1 MGPAYVAL
9 KLNMGRFFQGYYI
22 QTIVPEEQF
31 MQRVTHRII
40 ARPWNQL
47 PLVKMYLYSEK
58 FQVRTINRP
67 ENLNFYVLK
76 KIARLNWEI
85 NFLRI
90 VFFQCRCWGVTA
102 VFQKL
107 ENLTQKLAVVEP
119 YQFQRYA

>member
-1 MGPAYVAL
+1 MFQMGPAYVAL
-9 KLNMGRFFQGYYI
+9 KMKMGRFFQGYYI

-31 MQRVTHRII
+31 MQRVTHIII

-76 KIARLNWEI
+76 KIRL
-85 NFLRI
+85 
-90 VFFQCRCWGVTA
+90 A
-102 VFQKL
+102 KL
-107 ENLTQKLAVVEP
+107 G
-119 YQFQRYA
+119 